1 MESVGQL
8 IRRLRLKKGEPLRTV
23 AAFLD
28 IDPAVLSKIE
38 TGHRRVTRKQ
48 VERLAG
54 YFGAEKK
61 EMLVA
66 WLSDRIVSEI
76 GGESYTREALKVA
89 EEKLH
94 YSDISQV
101 TLSKIQKAVN
111 KELKKYPQ
119 VSKAWIF
126 GSYARDEKNYLSDID
141 LIIDVPGKKD
151 FSLFDLFQIQ
161 HDLENFLGKKVDI
174 VIKGA
179 LKPVAWQTAQNDLKL
194 IYARKDI

>member
-54 YFGAEKK
+54 YFDAEKK

-76 GGESYTREALKVA
+76 VGESYTGEALKVA

-141 LIIDVPGKKD
+141 LIIDVPGRKD

>member
-76 GGESYTREALKVA
+76 VGESYTGEALKVA

-141 LIIDVPGKKD
+141 LIIDVPARKD